1 MNVDSL
7 LEISKKKLF
16 PRQTDVKIPEDIL
29 HAAGGHFLLA
39 LKSSVF
45 VMVVVVVIL
54 ALQRSGSCGSGMEIN
69 LYSILVTC
77 SHRF

>member
-54 ALQRSGSCGSGMEIN
+54 APL
-69 LYSILVTC
+69 
-77 SHRF
+77 